1 MECSLT
7 FSIAARL
14 CLGAQNSIP
23 FQDPAIM
30 SVRLA
35 SSAAARPSLVEALQ
49 QPPMGGAYSGAY
61 GQMGREAFSGKF
73 FDPIPIAFILLDNL
87 LVCRPLIDIYPLIIL
102 DVGIRHG
109 DNTNSPLLQQF
120 GLGSKR
126 MDVSLGERK
135 FDSWI

>member
-1 MECSLT
+1 M
-7 FSIAARL
+7 
-14 CLGAQNSIP
+14 
-23 FQDPAIM
+23 
-30 SVRLA
+30 A

-73 FDPIPIAFILLDNL
+73 QPIPICSQPPQESLYADHFLTSIPFDS
-87 LVCRPLIDIYPLIIL
+87 I
-102 DVGIRHG
+102 DVGMRHG

-126 MDVSLGERK
+126 MDVSLSARDYFFFFFFFLRSCGMPLL
-135 FDSWI
+135 